1 MTLRAKT
8 FVFECDF
15 CGQIAVVTSPQA
27 MESFARRWIVNS
39 RGEHICPQCQVPKST
54 VLPPFPAAD
63 RAIEAVLKKYRE
75 GLCN

>member
-15 CGQIAVVTSPQA
+15 CGQVAVVTSPRA
-27 MESFARRWIVNS
+27 MDEFSRRWLLNS
-39 RGEHICPQCQVPKST
+39 RGQHLCPQCQKESAI
-54 VLPPFPAAD
+54 LPVCRA
-63 RAIEAVLKKYRE
+63 RAIAAVLKKYRE